1 MSKHSIYL
9 SHHLQTG
16 YTVVYEELCKALEK
30 SGVNHYLLPYSNDI
44 WARDFMPVHVGGGE
58 YLGYVY
64 RPDYLYDNVCE
75 REYIRN

>member
-30 SGVNHYLLPYSNDI
+30 SGVNHYLYPILMTYGQEILCPY
-44 WARDFMPVHVGGGE
+44 M
-58 YLGYVY
+58 
-64 RPDYLYDNVCE
+64 
-75 REYIRN
+75 